1 LELEEMKAQY
11 QDLWGECQKCQGSV
25 TMEVLC
31 SNADC
36 PIYYKRIKIKKDL
49 GKKVKNME
57 KINELSEED
66 LGLSF

>member
-1 LELEEMKAQY
+1 M
-11 QDLWGECQKCQGSV
+11 D
-25 TMEVLC
+25 VLC

-57 KINELSEED
+57 EINELSEED